1 MIEYIKAEYID
12 DIKNYIQEKQGK
24 NLKINV
30 LDEEEIG
37 VNKILEELE
46 NLNIFEGIRVFILKN
61 PKTILSKL
69 KDIKTEDLIYVY
81 LPQKSKLKAT
91 QLKQENIEKYI
102 NTIFSKK
109 GIKITAN
116 TIRQIIE
123 IVGENRMMLKQEINK
138 CINFIAPKK
147 EISDIREIKEIL
159 SYETQ
164 SLIWNLTDAIVKR
177 EKKKA
182 MIEYLKLKETGEDS
196 RGISSIIAWQ
206 VKMMLLIKIQIEKG
220 YNSNQIKNNIFKA
233 TGSKISDFTISKIK
247 NVTGTYSQEK
257 LKTIF
262 HKIINLNTATNR
274 GEIDID
280 ISLPMLI
287 TSI

>member
-12 DIKNYIQEKQGK
+12 DIKNYIQEKQGE

-37 VNKILEELE
+37 INKILEELE
-46 NLNIFEGIRVFILKN
+46 NLNIFEDIRVFILKN

-69 KDIKTEDLIYVY
+69 KDIKTDDLIYVY

-233 TGSKISDFTISKIK
+233 TSSKISDFTISKIK

-257 LKTIF
+257 LKIIF

>member
-12 DIKNYIQEKQGK
+12 DIKNYIQEKQGE

-37 VNKILEELE
+37 INKILEELE
-46 NLNIFEGIRVFILKN
+46 NLNIFEDIRVFILKN

-69 KDIKTEDLIYVY
+69 KDIKTDDLIYVY
-81 LPQKSKLKAT
+81 LPPKSKLKAT